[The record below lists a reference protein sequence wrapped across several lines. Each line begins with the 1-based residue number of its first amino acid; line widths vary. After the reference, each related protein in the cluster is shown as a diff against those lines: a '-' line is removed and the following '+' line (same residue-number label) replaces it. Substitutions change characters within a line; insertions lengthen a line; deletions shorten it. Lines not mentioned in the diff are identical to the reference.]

1 MPVYRVQ
8 IENYGD
14 KFEVEASDIVQASH
28 EVRGELRDTWGRL
41 LWFRIEETKKIE

>member
-14 KFEVEASDIVQASH
+14 KFEVEAADVVQASR
-28 EVRGELRDTWGRL
+28 EVRAELRDTWGKL
-41 LWFRIEETKKIE
+41 LWFKIEEVSP